1 MIRLENVHKSFG
13 GQTVLRDYSLHVRP
27 GETFV
32 VLGRSG
38 IGKSVTLK
46 HIVGILKPDEGRV
59 IVDGEDIT
67 QANNR
72 ALYRIRRKVAYL
84 FQSGALINWMT
95 VGENVELPLK
105 EHTKLTKKEISEK
118 ALESLRH
125 VEMDHAYHQ
134 FPDEISGGMR
144 KRAALA
150 RVLAQD
156 PQIILY
162 DEPTSGLDP
171 IMTNNIGALIRNVQ
185 KKFNVTS
192 IVVSHDLENAYHV
205 GDRIGLHHGGRIVFI
220 GTPEEIQSSDH
231 PLVRAFIRGQALEE
245 AEGEIREKSNHD

>member
-1 MIRLENVHKSFG
+1 MIRLENVYKSFG
-13 GQTVLRDYSLHVRP
+13 SQKVLKGYSLHVRE

-46 HIVGILKPDEGRV
+46 HIAGVLKPDSGKV
-59 IVDGEDIT
+59 IIAGEDIT
-67 QANNR
+67 NSDKKSI
-72 ALYRIRRKVAYL
+72 YRIRRKVAYL

-105 EHTKLTKKEISEK
+105 EHTKLSKKEIRKKAEEK
-118 ALESLRH
+118 LRH
-125 VEMDHAYHQ
+125 VEMLDAYDKM
-134 FPDEISGGMR
+134 PADISGGMK

-150 RVLAQD
+150 RVLAQE

-171 IMTNNIGALIRNVQ
+171 VMTNNIGQLVRQVQ
-185 KKFNVTS
+185 RKFNVTS
-192 IVVSHDLENAYHV
+192 IMVSHDLENAYYV
-205 GDRIGLHHGGRIVFI
+205 GDRIGIHHDGRIIFI
-220 GTPEEIQSSDH
+220 GTPEEIQKTDH
-231 PLVRAFIRGQALEE
+231 PVVKAFIN
-245 AEGEIREKSNHD
+245 GEPVENNNP